1 MKELEHVVTPQLQEA
16 ARCLERDRLAG
27 YQEKLIPLMLA
38 DIGELTGQ
46 DAEES
51 SDDRH
56 GTYGS

>member
-1 MKELEHVVTPQLQEA
+1 MTPQLQEA

-46 DAEES
+46 DTEES